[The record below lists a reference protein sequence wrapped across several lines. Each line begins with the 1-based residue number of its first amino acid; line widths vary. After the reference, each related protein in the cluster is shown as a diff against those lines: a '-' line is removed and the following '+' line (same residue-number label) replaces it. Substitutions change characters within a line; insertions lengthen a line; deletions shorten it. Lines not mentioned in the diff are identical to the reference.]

1 MNRPL
6 PTRFVYIL
14 DRNLMLNCR
23 LKADYSAIIFGRH
36 SRSHWLSSVV
46 FLLMVLCCVAATAIA
61 ADGKV
66 VSDVGE
72 DDRLRIRAIIG
83 AQLEAFHSRDAD
95 RAFSYA
101 SPSIRAKF
109 GTPARFF
116 SMVRD
121 HYPAVYA
128 ARNPEFVQLTEIGGV
143 WIQGVIISDRLGE
156 SWLAQYPM
164 EQQPDGKWL
173 INGCLVKALGDRNL

>member
-1 MNRPL
+1 
-6 PTRFVYIL
+6 VYIL
-14 DRNLMLNCR
+14 DKGLMVNCR
-23 LKADYSAIIFGRH
+23 FKADYSAIGLGGH

-46 FLLMVLCCVAATAIA
+46 FLLMVLCCLGVPAIA
-61 ADGKV
+61 ADGGV

-72 DDRLRIRAIIG
+72 DDRLRIRATIG

-128 ARNPEFVQLTEIGGV
+128 ARNPEFLQLREIGGV

-173 INGCLVKALGDRNL
+173 INGCLVKALDDKNL

>member
-1 MNRPL
+1 MINSRFRP
-6 PTRFVYIL
+6 
-14 DRNLMLNCR
+14 DRLTLG
-23 LKADYSAIIFGRH
+23 FGR
-36 SRSHWLSSVV
+36 RSWSWWLGSTV
-46 FLLMVLCCVAATAIA
+46 FLFTVLFYITVMATAA
-61 ADGKV
+61 EA

-72 DDRLRIRAIIG
+72 DDRLKIQAIIG
-83 AQLEAFHSRDAD
+83 AQLEAFHARDAE

-101 SPSIRAKF
+101 SPSIRARF
-109 GTPARFF
+109 QTPARFF
-116 SMVRD
+116 WMVRN

-128 ARNPEFVQLTEIGGV
+128 ARNPEFLQLMEIRGV

-173 INGCLVKALGDRNL
+173 INGCLVRALGDKNL

>member
-1 MNRPL
+1 M
-6 PTRFVYIL
+6 Y
-14 DRNLMLNCR
+14 NCQF
-23 LKADYSAIIFGRH
+23 KADYSAIGVGGY
-36 SRSHWLSSVV
+36 SRSHWSSSVV
-46 FLLMVLCCVAATAIA
+46 FLLMVLCCVAATAVA

-66 VSDVGE
+66 ISDVGE
-72 DDRLRIRAIIG
+72 DDRLRIRATIG

-101 SPSIRAKF
+101 SPSIQAKF

-121 HYPAVYA
+121 YYPAVYA
-128 ARNPEFVQLTEIGGV
+128 ARNPEFLQLMEIGGV

-173 INGCLVKALGDRNL
+173 INGCLVKALGDKNL

>member
-1 MNRPL
+1 M
-6 PTRFVYIL
+6 V
-14 DRNLMLNCR
+14 NCR
-23 LKADYSAIIFGRH
+23 FKADHSAIGLGGH

-46 FLLMVLCCVAATAIA
+46 FLLMVLCCVAAPAIA
-61 ADGKV
+61 ADGGV

-72 DDRLRIRAIIG
+72 DDRLRIRATIG
-83 AQLEAFHSRDAD
+83 AQLEAFHARDAD

-109 GTPARFF
+109 RTPARFF

-128 ARNPEFVQLTEIGGV
+128 ARNPEFLQLTEIGGV

-173 INGCLVKALGDRNL
+173 INGCLVKALDDKNL